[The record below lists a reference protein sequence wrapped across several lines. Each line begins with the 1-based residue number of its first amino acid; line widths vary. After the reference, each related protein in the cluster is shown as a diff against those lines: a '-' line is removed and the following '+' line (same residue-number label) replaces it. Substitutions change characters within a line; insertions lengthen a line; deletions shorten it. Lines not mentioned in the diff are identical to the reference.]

1 MPSITPPPTYETDF
15 MIQQQ
20 QLWRFSLTTSAPS
33 PIFSKFYEEQQ
44 HSHASPILL
53 QAPPQ
58 QPTILSNWFPASLPI
73 FEKTEVLQQQEQ
85 KLAQHPAAF
94 SAPSATPFA
103 AVDTILILQQSL
115 QSPPTEEKQETQ
127 HPETFSK
134 PSSTTPPTLA
144 TLLQEQIYWQ
154 IDPHPIQ
161 HFSQNPVT
169 AVPPSYKLAPI
180 LPTVS
185 VVNVF
190 MQHSPILE
198 HRFPQ

>member
-1 MPSITPPPTYETDF
+1 M
-15 MIQQQ
+15 
-20 QLWRFSLTTSAPS
+20 
-33 PIFSKFYEEQQ
+33 
-44 HSHASPILL
+44 
-53 QAPPQ
+53 
-58 QPTILSNWFPASLPI
+58 
-73 FEKTEVLQQQEQ
+73 LQQQVQ

-103 AVDTILILQQSL
+103 AADTIPILQQSL
-115 QSPPTEEKQETQ
+115 KIPPIEEKQETQ
-127 HPETFSK
+127 HPETLSK

-144 TLLQEQIYWQ
+144 TLLQEQICCK
-154 IDPHPIQ
+154 IDPHPMQ

-169 AVPPSYKLAPI
+169 TVPPSCKLAPI